1 MKVNRIDTRSLFN
14 RKVLILRGLFV
25 FVGLVLMFSSCSII
39 NPTQML
45 RTPRDYSYNKF
56 SDTVFSP
63 EYIISP
69 NDEFSFMVYT
79 LDGERL
85 IEFTQGSQNNQ
96 SRNQGQ
102 SYVVHYDGTAKLPV
116 VRDVKISG
124 MTERQAELYL
134 EDMYSEFLNRPFVQ
148 IRVTNKR
155 VIIFPGGD
163 GGNAKVVNLVNNQT
177 SLFEALALAG
187 GINDGRANKIKLI
200 RGDLKNPKV
209 YKINLSTIEG
219 MKEADLTLQAN
230 DIIIVEP
237 RAKVAQRILREI
249 TPYLTLAST
258 MLVIYGLFK

>member
-1 MKVNRIDTRSLFN
+1 MKMDRIDIKSLLDYKRLNF
-14 RKVLILRGLFV
+14 RFLLV
-25 FVGLVLMFSSCSII
+25 FFGFLLVFSSCSIM

-45 RTPRDYSYNKF
+45 RTPKDYAYTKF

-85 IEFTQGSQNNQ
+85 IEFTQGSQSNQ
-96 SRNQGQ
+96 GRNQGS
-102 SYVVHYDGTAKLPV
+102 SYTVYHDGTSKLPV
-116 VRDVKISG
+116 VRDVTLSG

-134 EDMYSEFLNRPFVQ
+134 EDMYSEFLNKPFVQ
-148 IRVTNKR
+148 IKVSNKR

-163 GGNAKVVNLVNNQT
+163 GGNAKVVNLANNQT

-187 GINDGRANKIKLI
+187 GISDGRANKIKLI

-209 YKINLSTIEG
+209 YKIDLSTIEG

-237 RAKVAQRILREI
+237 RAKVAQKILREI
-249 TPYLTLAST
+249 SPYLTLVST
-258 MLVIYGLFK
+258 MLVIYGIFR

>member
-1 MKVNRIDTRSLFN
+1 MKIPNKTTYTLLLLKQYKLWLLATII
-14 RKVLILRGLFV
+14 VLV
-25 FVGLVLMFSSCSII
+25 AFSSCSII

-45 RTPRDYSYNKF
+45 RTERGFKYDKF

-69 NDEFSFMVYT
+69 NDEFSFMIYT

-85 IEFTQGSQNNQ
+85 IEYTQGGQNSQN
-96 SRNQGQ
+96 RAQGY
-102 SYVVHYDGTAKLPV
+102 SYVVQLDGTAKLPI
-116 VRDVKISG
+116 VRETKLSG
-124 MTERQAELYL
+124 MTEQEAEKYL
-134 EDMYSEFLNRPFVQ
+134 EGMYSEFLNQPFVQ
-148 IRVTNKR
+148 IKVSNKR

-163 GGNAKVVNLVNNQT
+163 GGNAKVINLANNQT

-200 RGDLKNPKV
+200 RGDLKNPQV

-219 MKEADLTLQAN
+219 MKEANLTIQAN

-237 RAKVAQRILREI
+237 RAKIAQKILREI
-249 TPYLTLAST
+249 TPYLTLVST
-258 MLVIYGLFK
+258 MLVIYGLFR

>member
-1 MKVNRIDTRSLFN
+1 MKIKTRKTILQ
-14 RKVLILRGLFV
+14 LILNKLKIWQTLTL
-25 FVGLVLMFSSCSII
+25 LVLVLLFSSCSIL

-45 RTPRDYSYNKF
+45 RTPKNFEYAKF
-56 SDTVFSP
+56 VDTVFSP

-85 IEFTQGSQNNQ
+85 IEFTQGNQIIQ
-96 SRNQGQ
+96 SRNQGT
-102 SYVVHYDGTAKLPV
+102 SYIVYHDGTAKLPV

-124 MTERQAELYL
+124 MTERQVELYL
-134 EDMYSEFLNRPFVQ
+134 EDMYSEFLNKPFVQ

-209 YKINLSTIEG
+209 YKIDLSTIEG

-237 RAKVAQRILREI
+237 RAKVAQKILREI
-249 TPYLTLAST
+249 SPYLTLVTT
-258 MLVIYGLFK
+258 MLVLYGIFK